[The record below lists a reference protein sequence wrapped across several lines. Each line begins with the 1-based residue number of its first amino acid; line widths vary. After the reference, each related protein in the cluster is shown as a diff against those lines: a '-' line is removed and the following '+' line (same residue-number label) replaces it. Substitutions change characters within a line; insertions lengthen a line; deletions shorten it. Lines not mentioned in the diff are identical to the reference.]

1 MKMIFRQK
9 SLQKLAKNNRAKKK
23 DESKRKR
30 NKCVNFRLTEE
41 ENQILNKKIELSGLL
56 KQEYILNCLLNYEV
70 KIAQDYKLFDRLSKE
85 IFQLARVIK
94 RYGKL
99 EEPDQE
105 ILLFILEIY
114 EALKQE
120 KALK

>member
-1 MKMIFRQK
+1 MIFRQK
-9 SLQKLAKNNRAKKK
+9 SLQKLAKNSRVKKK

-30 NKCVNFRLTEE
+30 NKSVNFRLTEE
-41 ENQILNKKIELSGLL
+41 ESQILNKKIEVSGLL

-70 KIAQDYKLFDRLSKE
+70 KIAQDYKLYDRLSKE
-85 IFQLARVIK
+85 IFQLARVVK
-94 RYGKL
+94 KYGRL

-105 ILLFILEIY
+105 ILIFILEIY

-120 KALK
+120 KAPK

>member
-1 MKMIFRQK
+1 MIFRQK
-9 SLQKLAKNNRAKKK
+9 SLQKLAKNSRAKKK

-41 ENQILNKKIELSGLL
+41 ESQILNKKIELSGLL

-70 KIAQDYKLFDRLSKE
+70 KIALDYKLYDRLSKE
-85 IFQLARVIK
+85 IFQLAKVVK
-94 RYGKL
+94 KYGRL
-99 EEPDQE
+99 EEPDQA

-120 KALK
+120 KAPK

>member
-1 MKMIFRQK
+1 MIFRQK
-9 SLQKLAKNNRAKKK
+9 LLQKLAKNSRLKKK

-70 KIAQDYKLFDRLSKE
+70 KMAQDYKLYDRLSKE
-85 IFQLARVIK
+85 IFQFAKVIK
-94 RYGKL
+94 KYGKL

-120 KALK
+120 KAPK